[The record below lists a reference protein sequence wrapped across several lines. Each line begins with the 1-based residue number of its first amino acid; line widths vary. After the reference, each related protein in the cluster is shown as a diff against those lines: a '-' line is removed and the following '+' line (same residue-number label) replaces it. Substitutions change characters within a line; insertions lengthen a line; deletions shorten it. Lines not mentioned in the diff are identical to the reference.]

1 MNRDLPNVHCYPDDS
16 QLYLSLSPKSLANQD
31 AAIIAMECFIKD
43 VKNWMCSDKLTL
55 NNGKTEIIIIG
66 TRPQL
71 SKVKIDHIRVGACD
85 IKPTTLGRTLGT
97 WFDEK
102 FTTATHMTKI
112 CGVAFYHLR
121 SIRRISTCP
130 PPPDAAQALIH
141 SFITSK
147 VDYCNSLLYGVP
159 AYQLDKLRRVQNVAA
174 RLLFMENKFCHITPL
189 LLKSHWL
196 PVEFRV
202 NFKILL

>member
-1 MNRDLPNVHCYPDDS
+1 MNRDLYNVHCYPDDS
-16 QLYLSLSPKSLANQD
+16 QLHLSFSPKSLADQD
-31 AAIIAMECFIKD
+31 AAIIAMAYQCKKLV

-55 NNGKTEIIIIG
+55 NNGKTEIIITG

-102 FTTATHMTKI
+102 FTTATHITKI
-112 CGVAFYHLR
+112 CGAAFYHLH

-130 PPPDAAQALIH
+130 PMLH
-141 SFITSK
+141 
-147 VDYCNSLLYGVP
+147 
-159 AYQLDKLRRVQNVAA
+159 
-174 RLLFMENKFCHITPL
+174 RL
-189 LLKSHWL
+189 
-196 PVEFRV
+196 
-202 NFKILL
+202 